1 MSEQMRYH
9 RAGLIGECEWQ
20 RARQLDVPGLAGLC
34 RLQVAVKGEA
44 LLAVQTGCCSGLRQS
59 GRTYCALKEA
69 HHNLPF
75 RDAGTATCTDEQY
88 GSVGGCS
95 SLS

>member
-44 LLAVQTGCCSGLRQS
+44 LLAVQTGCCSGLS
-59 GRTYCALKEA
+59 
-69 HHNLPF
+69 
-75 RDAGTATCTDEQY
+75 
-88 GSVGGCS
+88 
-95 SLS
+95 